1 MKEILQKLAAYNV
14 WANQKIINCIQQQEE
29 VLWHQQ
35 TPSSFDTLHET
46 LLHIWD
52 AESVWW
58 QRIKLQERI
67 MAPSQNAGLS
77 LTDVSGGLL
86 SQSMRWEEW
95 VKAAAEMALQHVFL
109 YNNLRKE
116 QFKQPVFETVLH
128 VFNHSTYHR
137 GQLVTMLRQL
147 GVTNIPQT
155 DFVVYC
161 RNKK

>member
-86 SQSMRWEEW
+86 SQSMQWEEW
-95 VKAAAEMALQHVFL
+95 VKAATEMALQHVVL
-109 YNNLRKE
+109 YNLRKE
-116 QFKQPVFETVLH
+116 QFKKPVFETVLH

-147 GVTNIPQT
+147 GVTDIPQT

>member
-1 MKEILQKLAAYNV
+1 MKKILQKLAAYNV

-35 TPSSFDTLHET
+35 TPSSFITLHET

-86 SQSMRWEEW
+86 SQSMQWEEW
-95 VKAAAEMALQHVFL
+95 VRAATEMALQHVVL
-109 YNNLRKE
+109 YNLRKE

-147 GVTNIPQT
+147 GVTDIPQT